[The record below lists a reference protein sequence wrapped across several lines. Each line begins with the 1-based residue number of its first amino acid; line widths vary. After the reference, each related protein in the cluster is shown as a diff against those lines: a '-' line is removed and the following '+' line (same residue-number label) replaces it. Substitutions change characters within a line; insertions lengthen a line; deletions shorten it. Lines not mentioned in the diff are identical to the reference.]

1 MYSKGF
7 SYYTNIVTTK
17 NNYITI
23 LLAYYLVIKT
33 FMENFTNASNIL
45 VELSITIV
53 YFPLFMYYSLHL
65 THLDVIP

>member
-23 LLAYYLVIKT
+23 LLAYYLVIKI

-45 VELSITIV
+45 VELSIIIV

>member
-45 VELSITIV
+45 VELSIIIV

>member
-23 LLAYYLVIKT
+23 LLAYYLVIKI